1 MSPFCLIPEKKI
13 SDVTFHDK
21 EISGSF
27 IGDKK
32 TVFDLFCTSTEG
44 DTFVVEMQL
53 VEQNYFTVL

>member
-13 SDVTFHDK
+13 SDVTFH
-21 EISGSF
+21 
-27 IGDKK
+27 DKK